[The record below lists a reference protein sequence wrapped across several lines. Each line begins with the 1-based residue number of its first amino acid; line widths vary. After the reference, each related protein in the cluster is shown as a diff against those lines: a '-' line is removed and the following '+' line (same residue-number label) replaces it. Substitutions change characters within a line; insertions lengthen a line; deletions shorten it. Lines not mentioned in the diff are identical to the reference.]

1 MGLGRN
7 TELMRG
13 RKGMNKIQFR
23 AWYPEKQKMYEVA
36 KVDMWGDP
44 DQATCD
50 LAAVDEELF
59 DIYLND
65 VELMQY
71 IGRKDIN
78 GKEICEGDIV
88 SFDDCTSTE
97 SGYWERGCIGV
108 VKWCNETVSFEVSNR
123 FSAESYEVLDECVVI
138 GNIYENPELL
148 D

>member
-1 MGLGRN
+1 MDGIAYAI
-7 TELMRG
+7 RG
-13 RKGMNKIQFR
+13 GKRMNRIQFR
-23 AWYPEKQKMYEVA
+23 AWYPERQKMYEVA
-36 KVDMWGDP
+36 KIDMWGDP

-108 VKWCNETVSFEVSNR
+108 VEWCNETVSFEVSNR
-123 FSAESYEVLDECVVI
+123 LSAESYEVLDECVVI
-138 GNIYENPELL
+138 GSIYENPELL